1 MGQREN
7 NDAHIRPVIASKYFQ
22 DNYYIQAKIKR
33 CNLNSVQERGYIM
46 DKFFTVLKENGLIMN
61 FVFFCVCFLIIGAG
75 LAEVTK

>member
-1 MGQREN
+1 M
-7 NDAHIRPVIASKYFQ
+7 
-22 DNYYIQAKIKR
+22 QAKIKR

-75 LAEVTK
+75 LAQVTK